1 MGITINAAP
10 IDNKSLPNAEQN
22 IGKYLTNTWL
32 CAILYLHE
40 DTVTLK

>member
-1 MGITINAAP
+1 MGIVINAAT
-10 IDNKSLPNAEQN
+10 IGNKSLPDAEQN

-32 CAILYLHE
+32 CAILYLLE